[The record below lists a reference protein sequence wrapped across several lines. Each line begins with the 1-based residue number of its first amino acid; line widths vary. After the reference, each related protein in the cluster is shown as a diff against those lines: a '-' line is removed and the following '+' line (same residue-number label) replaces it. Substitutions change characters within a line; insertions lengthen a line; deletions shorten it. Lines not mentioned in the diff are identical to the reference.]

1 MRTLATITL
10 LAAGDAMAHP
20 GHGDLAIHLH
30 GWEYGLLA
38 ALFAGIIAWAAWAK
52 K

>member
-1 MRTLATITL
+1 MRTLATMLL
-10 LAAGDAMAHP
+10 LAAGEAIAHP

-38 ALFAGIIAWAAWAK
+38 ALLAAIIAWVAWAK